1 MSETEAV
8 PPGVFGRIRRFTE
21 SDFFESIIAT
31 LLILNA
37 LTLLLEA
44 LVDVGAWD
52 TVLWRFF
59 LVSQA
64 IFVVEIVLRVLG
76 YGPRFQDFFKDGWN
90 VFDFALVAISLIPD
104 VGTLS
109 FAARIIRVLRALRVL
124 RLVSLFSRR
133 KARGEGS

>member
-1 MSETEAV
+1 MSETSP
-8 PPGVFGRIRRFTE
+8 PPGLFGRIRRFTE
-21 SDFFESIIAT
+21 SDLFESVIAT
-31 LLILNA
+31 LLVLNA

-59 LVSQA
+59 LASQA
-64 IFVVEIVLRVLG
+64 VFVAEIALRILG
-76 YGPRFQDFFKDGWN
+76 YGPRFGDFFKDGWN
-90 VFDFALVAISLIPD
+90 VFDFVLVAISLIPD

-109 FAARIIRVLRALRVL
+109 FAARVIRVLRALRVL

-133 KARGEGS
+133 KARGEGGS

>member
-1 MSETEAV
+1 MSERKEGPSEA
-8 PPGVFGRIRRFTE
+8 FGGIRRFTE

-64 IFVVEIVLRVLG
+64 IFVVEIVLRMLG
-76 YGPRFQDFFKDGWN
+76 YAPKVGDFFKDGWN

-109 FAARIIRVLRALRVL
+109 FAARIVRVLRALRVL